1 MPPWPAP
8 PIAAVTVPVI
18 VPPMASAAFTDV
30 VDPVVTVTALAE
42 LCEI

>member
-1 MPPWPAP
+1 M
-8 PIAAVTVPVI
+8 AAVTEPVI

-30 VDPVVTVTALAE
+30 VEPVVTVTTLAE